1 MALMQILDDLLE
13 HIKQVESETMA
24 LSRDA
29 QLRLTAFID
38 AAQLVP
44 DDATLEAMQY
54 QDIVSQ
60 QLGATVETIESIQ
73 ASLRE
78 CGGEIACCDDTRLGS
93 CEAELAAAL
102 ARAQEKRLAFG
113 GKMHHDED
121 AGIEFF

>member
-13 HIKQVESETMA
+13 HIKQVESETMT

-38 AAQLVP
+38 AAQLQL

-78 CGGEIACCDDTRLGS
+78 CGGEIACRDDAQRES
-93 CEAELAAAL
+93 CAAQLAAAL
-102 ARAQEKRLAFG
+102 ALAQEKRLAFG
-113 GKMHHDED
+113 GKMHHGED